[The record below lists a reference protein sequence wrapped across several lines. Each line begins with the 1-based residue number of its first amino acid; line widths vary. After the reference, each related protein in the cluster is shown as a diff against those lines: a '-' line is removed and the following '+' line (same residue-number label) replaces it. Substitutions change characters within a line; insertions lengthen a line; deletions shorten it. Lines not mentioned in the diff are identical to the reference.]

1 MSGIITAEG
10 GNLGDF
16 QIIDGQISGSNIT
29 LNANNSTIFKNRPGP
44 GSDTVRLTYSIKK

>member
-1 MSGIITAEG
+1 MTSRNKFSNFHLTPEGDVTMSGIITVEG

-29 LNANNSTIFKNRPGP
+29 LK
-44 GSDTVRLTYSIKK
+44 